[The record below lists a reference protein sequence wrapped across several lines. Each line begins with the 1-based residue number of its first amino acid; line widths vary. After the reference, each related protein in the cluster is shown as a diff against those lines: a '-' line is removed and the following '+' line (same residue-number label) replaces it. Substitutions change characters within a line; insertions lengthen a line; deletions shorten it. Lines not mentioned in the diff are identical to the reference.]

1 MARRSWWSLAKAWQ
15 KLFLAVL
22 LLSVGCA
29 SRDPAFLVTFPAVI
43 PAGSPGM
50 LCAHLLYPNESLR
63 MNVFLDDE
71 SQSTTLLAKTTKMP
85 FFSCFQFQAPGVKE
99 ASVQSIRVEVRG
111 SRFVLRDQRKV
122 MFQPVRPSTFIQ
134 TDKPVYKPGQ
144 TVYFRVVTLDMN
156 LVPVDQLYD
165 TVYLEDPN
173 NNRID
178 EWNNITSSSKILALS
193 HPLSTESPVGIYRLV
208 VSVDQE
214 TTEQT
219 FAAREYVLPRFDV
232 TLNVPSEVNAAEP
245 QLGLEACAKY
255 TYGQP
260 VSGKAALELCRTPY
274 PWIRAEGSRQRCLA
288 RSVPL
293 NKYGCGSYAFNVT
306 YFLGEGLQDML
317 SFTASVEEQG
327 TGIALARSANINM
340 NYSAG
345 SVWFVDT
352 PDFYNPGS
360 VFQGKIVLVDYKSSP
375 VAYWPIYLYKGFWE
389 PLKLLRNLTT
399 NRYGMAYFSVN
410 LTGQLN
416 EELQLRAS
424 YYPPS
429 EIFHIQ
435 PQAPFYQDGMHTVLP
450 FLPRKAAFSYLSVLN
465 AERPLPCGTV
475 VPIGVRYALVG
486 DEPQAD
492 PLDLNYVVLSRGA
505 IASYGSLRIKWPL
518 AATEGNTTISL
529 RVNPELAPV
538 VQVLVY
544 VALPGGTVISA
555 SMAFTTEECF
565 KYKVALDFSPP
576 AAVPGENGTLKIQ
589 ARLGALCALTA
600 VDQSVLLLD
609 KGKRL
614 DASKIFNLLPVQ
626 MSTSIPYMAEDP
638 EVCPQV
644 RLKRFVAPQEG
655 MDSSNAF
662 QAVGLKVATSLV
674 AVPPFCLSFMGK
686 DYRSGYRAPG
696 GFVPFGAKAALLPES
711 TPVETVRAF
720 FPETWIWDLVRVGDS
735 GSVKVPLTMPDTI
748 TTWEA
753 DAFCLADIGIS
764 LAPPTNITV
773 FQPFFLEITL
783 PYSLVRGERF
793 DLKATVFNYLTKCIM
808 VKVTAAPSSAYR
820 LDPCPGCRYSS
831 CLCASETKTFQW
843 VLVAAVLGSV
853 NVSVSAEA
861 VGSQTVCNNEMVT
874 VPDRGRIDSVSRALL
889 IKAEGTEKTDCYS
902 FLLCPNGGTS
912 QEQLDLSLPVN
923 VVEGSARASVSV
935 VGDIMG
941 QALKNMGDLLSMPY
955 GCGEQNIAVLASD
968 VYIMQYLQSTGQL
981 TPVLLEKATDFLKI
995 GYQRQLNYRNSNG
1008 SFSTFPG
1015 GEGNNWL
1022 TAFVMR
1028 AFSKA
1033 QAFTYVDP
1041 RTIEEAQAW
1050 LLTTQKPD
1058 GCFGTTG
1065 KLFHSGL
1072 KGGVEGEVMLTAY
1085 IAVALLESNLS
1096 HPALNLSLACL
1107 RSDVSYL
1114 TSTYTTALMAY
1125 AFSLAGDGEKRAQ
1138 LMTRLYGLAVT
1149 EGGLLHWSQSASET
1163 AGSLTVEMTS
1173 YVLLAVLSTAAPLS
1187 AAELGYATGIVR
1199 WLVKQQN
1206 AYGGFS
1212 STQDTVVALQAL
1224 ALYSTMVKNPGGS
1237 STVTVRSAS
1246 GQQQVFAVNLGNKL
1260 VYQERMLQDVKG
1272 RYSIVVQG
1280 GSCVSVQLTVR
1291 YNIPT
1296 PVLQSSFRAVARVRS
1311 DCGGALTLTI
1321 GIQYTGL
1328 RERTNMVILEIELLS
1343 GFALNQSSLEQLK
1356 KSAMVQQIDQQDD
1369 HITVYLTE
1377 LQRDVPVSYALDM
1390 TQRLKVGN
1398 LKPAAIKIFDY
1409 YQTGDQAMAE
1419 YSSPCK

>member
-1 MARRSWWSLAKAWQ
+1 KLCPFLCCSGMVWLLFSLKLSCSTLNMA
-15 KLFLAVL
+15 
-22 LLSVGCA
+22 
-29 SRDPAFLVTFPAVI
+29 AFLVTFPAVI

-156 LVPVDQLYD
+156 LVPVDQL
-165 TVYLEDPN
+165 DPN

-274 PWIRAEGSRQRCLA
+274 PWIR
-288 RSVPL
+288 L

-410 LTGQLN
+410 LTVIPAVFQ
-416 EELQLRAS
+416 AS

-492 PLDLNYVVLSRGA
+492 PLDLNYVVS
-505 IASYGSLRIKWPL
+505 SEWPL
-518 AATEGNTTISL
+518 AGNTTISL

-655 MDSSNAF
+655 MDSSNA
-662 QAVGLKVATSLV
+662 VGLKVATSLV

-696 GFVPFGAKAALLPES
+696 AALLPES

-902 FLLCPNGGTS
+902 FLLCPNGKGS
-912 QEQLDLSLPVN
+912 LEQLDLSLPVN

-1096 HPALNLSLACL
+1096 VSTGCCLACL

-1311 DCGGALTLTI
+1311 DCGDPKLSLSFCCR
-1321 GIQYTGL
+1321 YTGL

-1343 GFALNQSSLEQLK
+1343 GFALNQSSLEQ

-1377 LQRDVPVSYALDM
+1377 VSLDVPVSYALDM